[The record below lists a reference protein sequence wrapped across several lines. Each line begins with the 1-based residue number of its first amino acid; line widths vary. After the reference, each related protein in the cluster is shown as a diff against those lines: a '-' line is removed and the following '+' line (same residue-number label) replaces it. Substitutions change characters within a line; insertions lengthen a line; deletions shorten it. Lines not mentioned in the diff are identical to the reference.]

1 MSANDTT
8 QRQVIE
14 RLNLIL
20 HPARATMAAAQNPPR
35 AEQRASDSV
44 RSRLPRRTVRA
55 GAMQQRY
62 RLYRVCGYG
71 VVSAWFYAAKA
82 PSW

>member
-1 MSANDTT
+1 MSGNDMT

-14 RLNLIL
+14 RLNIIL
-20 HPARATMAAAQNPPR
+20 RPARAAMPAAQMPPR
-35 AEQRASDSV
+35 AEPSASGQPGRAL
-44 RSRLPRRTVRA
+44 RLTARPGV
-55 GAMQQRY
+55 MQQRY

-71 VVSAWFYAAKA
+71 VVSAWYYAAKS

>member
-14 RLNLIL
+14 RLNIIL
-20 HPARATMAAAQNPPR
+20 HPARATMAAQNPPKT
-35 AEQRASDSV
+35 EQRASDGV
-44 RSRLPRRTVRA
+44 RSRLPLRAVRA

-71 VVSAWFYAAKA
+71 VVSAWYYAAKA